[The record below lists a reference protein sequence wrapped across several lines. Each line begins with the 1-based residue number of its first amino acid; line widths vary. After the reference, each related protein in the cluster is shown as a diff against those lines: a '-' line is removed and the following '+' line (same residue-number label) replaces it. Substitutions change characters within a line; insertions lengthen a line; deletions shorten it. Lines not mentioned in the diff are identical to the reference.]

1 MKSLQRLCILG
12 FFALLSVQ
20 SANAQYG
27 MSTDTSMS
35 LSLGAGSFLL
45 SQQVLKSASKGASY
59 GGATHTHRPS
69 LSRAALDTVRF
80 YPTGS
85 TAGLDTLLSFYPEQ
99 ERPQMRQVYQ
109 QLYNAYPQV
118 ARQIGVP
125 TNDVA
130 SGLASF
136 LAGSY
141 MAYNNKNLSNDYVKP
156 LANQFRNALASGG
169 DMGRVSDADK
179 QKLYDVLVMLG
190 MLMATT
196 QVQMQQQPDPRVMA
210 QMRQLGKGFL
220 EGLLK
225 VDADR
230 VRITSAG
237 LRVD

>member
-1 MKSLQRLCILG
+1 MKSIKRLCLLG
-12 FFALLSVQ
+12 FFAVLSVQ
-20 SANAQYG
+20 SANAQYW
-27 MSTDTSMS
+27 MSSDAGMS
-35 LSLGAGSFLL
+35 LSIGAGNYLL

-59 GGATHTHRPS
+59 GGTTRRPS
-69 LSRAALDTVRF
+69 LSKAALDTVRF
-80 YPTGS
+80 APTGS
-85 TAGLDTLLSFYPEQ
+85 TAGLDTLVGFYPEQ
-99 ERPQMRQVYQ
+99 QQPQMRQVYQ
-109 QLYNAYPQV
+109 QLHSAYPQV

-156 LANQFRNALASGG
+156 LADQFRNALASGG

-179 QKLYDVLVMLG
+179 QKLYDVMVMLG
-190 MLMATT
+190 MLMATM
-196 QVQMQQQPDPRVMA
+196 QVQMQTNPDPQLMA

>member
-20 SANAQYG
+20 SAHAQYTI
-27 MSTDTSMS
+27 STDTGMS
-35 LSLGAGSFLL
+35 LSMGAGNFLL

-59 GGATHTHRPS
+59 GGSAHTHRPS

-141 MAYNNKNLSNDYVKP
+141 MAYNNRNLSNDYVRP
-156 LANQFRNALASGG
+156 LANQFRNALASSG

-179 QKLYDVLVMLG
+179 QRLYDVMVMLG

>member
-1 MKSLQRLCILG
+1 MKFIKHLCLFG
-12 FFALLSVQ
+12 FFAVLSVQ
-20 SANAQYG
+20 SANAQYW

-35 LSLGAGSFLL
+35 LSMGAGNFLL
-45 SQQVLKSASKGASY
+45 SNQVLKDASRSAGRGSSTARR
-59 GGATHTHRPS
+59 TT
-69 LSRAALDTVRF
+69 LSRSALSTVRF
-80 YPTGS
+80 APTGS
-85 TAGLDTLLSFYPEQ
+85 NAGLETLVSFYPEQ
-99 ERPQMRQVYQ
+99 QRPRMRQVYQ
-109 QLYNAYPQV
+109 QLLGAYPQV

-141 MAYNNKNLSNDYVKP
+141 MAYNNKNLSNDYVRP
-156 LANQFRNALASGG
+156 LADQFRNALASGG
-169 DMGRVSDADK
+169 DMGRVSDVDK
-179 QKLYDVLVMLG
+179 QKLYDVMVMLG
-190 MLMATT
+190 MLMATM
-196 QVQMQQQPDPRVMA
+196 QVQMQSNPDPQLIA

>member
-1 MKSLQRLCILG
+1 MKSIKRLCLLG
-12 FFALLSVQ
+12 FFAVLSVQ
-20 SANAQYG
+20 SANAQYW

-35 LSLGAGSFLL
+35 LSMGAGNFLL
-45 SQQVLKSASKGASY
+45 SNQVLKDASRSAGR
-59 GGATHTHRPS
+59 GGSSARRPA
-69 LSRAALDTVRF
+69 LSRSALDTVRF
-80 YPTGS
+80 APTGS
-85 TAGLDTLLSFYPEQ
+85 TAGLDTLVSFYPEQ
-99 ERPQMRQVYQ
+99 QQPQMRQVYQ
-109 QLYNAYPQV
+109 QLHSAYPQV

-156 LANQFRNALASGG
+156 LADQFRNALASGG

-179 QKLYDVLVMLG
+179 QKLYDVMVMLG
-190 MLMATT
+190 MLMATM
-196 QVQMQQQPDPRVMA
+196 QVQMQTNPDPQLMA